1 MRTSIFITAASAALA
16 LAGPVEKR
24 EYVTTVVMHYETVTV
39 TAGAEPSKPPPVIG
53 AKQRPQPS
61 TYEVSAPEPTTKAPE
76 PTTKVPEPT
85 TETPKVVVI
94 TTYVGQPAP
103 EPEPEPTTPVVTVVE
118 PPAEPSTKEP
128 EPTVVDPTTKEP
140 SVPPTSVAAPQPTAP
155 ADDDFEGNAIYHHN
169 LHRANHSSPEV
180 EWDSEIAGYAS
191 NTAATC
197 FFAHDMD
204 QGNGN
209 YGQNIAMWATS
220 SGAEELGAAGAIKMA
235 TTDMWYNGEFD
246 KYLPSYYG
254 QETPDMSNFEAW
266 GHLTQ
271 LVWKSSTKLGC
282 AVQFC
287 PRGSMSSDM
296 DAWYMVCNYSP
307 PGNVGGAYATNVLP
321 PLGDATVKGV

>member
-24 EYVTTVVMHYETVTV
+24 KYVTTVQMHYETVTV
-39 TAGAEPSKPPPVIG
+39 TAGAEPSEPTAPIEV
-53 AKQRPQPS
+53 KQRPQPS
-61 TYEVSAPEPTTKAPE
+61 TYEVPAPEPTTEAPE
-76 PTTKVPEPT
+76 PTTEAPE
-85 TETPKVVVI
+85 VVVI
-94 TTYVGQPAP
+94 TTYVGQPA
-103 EPEPEPTTPVVTVVE
+103 PEPEPTTPVVTVVE
-118 PPAEPSTKEP
+118 PPAEPSTQEPEP
-128 EPTVVDPTTKEP
+128 EPTVVAPTQEPEPEPTVVAPTT
-140 SVPPTSVAAPQPTAP
+140 P
-155 ADDDFEGNAIYHHN
+155 ADDDFEGNALYHHN

-197 FFAHDMD
+197 VFAHDMD

-235 TTDMWYNGEFD
+235 TTDMWYNGEFS

-254 QETPDMSNFEAW
+254 QDTPDMSNFEAW

-271 LVWKSSTKLGC
+271 LVWKSSTRLGC

-296 DAWYMVCNYSP
+296 DAWYMVCNYGP
-307 PGNVGGAYATNVLP
+307 PGNVGGAYATNVLA
-321 PLGDATVKGV
+321 PLGDATVYGV

>member
-24 EYVTTVVMHYETVTV
+24 KYVTTVEVHYETVTV
-39 TAGAEPSKPPPVIG
+39 TEGAEPSE
-53 AKQRPQPS
+53 QPS
-61 TYEVSAPEPTTKAPE
+61 TYEVLAPEPTTEAPE
-76 PTTKVPEPT
+76 PTTEAPQ
-85 TETPKVVVI
+85 VVVV
-94 TTYVGQPAP
+94 TTYMGQPA
-103 EPEPEPTTPVVTVVE
+103 PEPEPTTPVVTVVE
-118 PPAEPSTKEP
+118 PPAEPSTYEPEP
-128 EPTVVDPTTKEP
+128 EPTVVAPTTEEA
-140 SVPPTSVAAPQPTAP
+140 SVTPTSVAAPQPTAP
-155 ADDDFEGNAIYHHN
+155 ADDDFEGSALYHHN
-169 LHRANHSSPEV
+169 LHRANHSSPDV

-197 FFAHDMD
+197 VFAHDMD
-204 QGNGN
+204 QGSGD

-246 KYLPSYYG
+246 EYLPSYYG
-254 QETPDMSNFEAW
+254 QDTPDMSNFEAW

-271 LVWKSSTKLGC
+271 LVWKDSTRLGC

-287 PRGSMSSDM
+287 PMGTMSSDM

-307 PGNVGGAYATNVLP
+307 PGNVGGAYATNVLA
-321 PLGDATVKGV
+321 PLGEATVNGV